1 MGPAAERHSTLEGKP
16 MNRKLV
22 AAIAAVATIVALP
35 AAVAQTG
42 HGNMHHGGMHHGQA
56 GMMMD
61 ENGMAR
67 MRGMMAEMSK
77 MMTEM
82 RAMMGDAMPA
92 AGGHDMA
99 AMGTPKGDQGAS
111 SKAFAEANAAMHA
124 GMDIAFTGDADVDF
138 VKGMIP
144 HHEGAVAMA
153 RIVLQY
159 GKDPELRKLAEG
171 IIAAQESEIAFM
183 KGWLE
188 KNAK

>member
-1 MGPAAERHSTLEGKP
+1 

-22 AAIAAVATIVALP
+22 AAAAALAAIVAIP
-35 AAVAQTG
+35 AAIAQTGQG
-42 HGNMHHGGMHHGQA
+42 HGNMHHGMMDHGQM

-67 MRGMMAEMSK
+67 MREMMAEMSR
-77 MMTEM
+77 MMAEM
-82 RAMMGDAMPA
+82 RGMMGDEDMQGGGMHGH
-92 AGGHDMA
+92 GGHGMA
-99 AMGTPKGDQGAS
+99 AMGVPKGDQGAS
-111 SKAFAEANAAMHA
+111 SKAFAEANAAMHSA
-124 GMDIAFTGDADVDF
+124 MDITYTGNADVDF

-153 RIVLQY
+153 RVVLQY